1 MHYRT
6 KFLFTMGSMLGLLGM
21 GELAGAGV
29 TEGVAAY
36 EQANYQ
42 VAYEELQPAAQAGD
56 AMAQYYLAS
65 LYRFGKGVE
74 RDSQRA
80 TTWYRKAAEQGY
92 ARAQMAL
99 GLKYAKGCGVPYD
112 RVKAY
117 VWLQLAAAQGV
128 DTAAS
133 IRDGLAT
140 DMTPGQIAEA
150 CAQVRAFP
158 DLGNAQVSAAVY
170 PMRIAEPEGGAN
182 APALACADAPS
193 SL

>member
-1 MHYRT
+1 M
-6 KFLFTMGSMLGLLGM
+6 
-21 GELAGAGV
+21 
-29 TEGVAAY
+29 
-36 EQANYQ
+36 
-42 VAYEELQPAAQAGD
+42 
-56 AMAQYYLAS
+56 
-65 LYRFGKGVE
+65 YRFGKGVD
-74 RDSQRA
+74 RDRKLA

-92 ARAQMAL
+92 PQAQMAL

-112 RVKAY
+112 RVQAY

-150 CAQVRAFP
+150 CARVRAFP
-158 DLGNAQVSAAVY
+158 DLGTAQVSAAVY
-170 PMRIAEPEGGAN
+170 PLRIAERGEAAN
-182 APALACADAPS
+182 APALACADAAS